1 MEPTV
6 IDTLP
11 TSGTSRKESDSD
23 PSPARGAGGGA
34 PAGAQSRANLVD
46 FYADAEVYDILHGPG
61 TARDIA
67 GLLRIERRF
76 LGPMPA
82 RKKDARVWLEPAC
95 GSGRYLI
102 AAARRGRR
110 CYGFDIEP
118 AMVEYAKERA
128 AKLPRSAHPP
138 VLSVARME
146 DFDSEPWWAG
156 APQVHLAFNL
166 INTIRHLRDD
176 AAMRLHLGA
185 MARVLEPGG
194 IYVVGLHLTS
204 YGREPITEDIWRGT
218 RGTREV
224 TQAVQYIPP
233 SGPRGE
239 SARAERVISH
249 LTLTRTRRDGTIEE
263 GHRDSVYTLR
273 AYSLDQWRKIVEGSG
288 LREIASIDEDGEDSP
303 PREGGYAMFV
313 LSR

>member
-1 MEPTV
+1 MESIV
-6 IDTLP
+6 IDTP
-11 TSGTSRKESDSD
+11 PPPSASNSGTISQ
-23 PSPARGAGGGA
+23 PTGGA
-34 PAGAQSRANLVD
+34 PSGGGRGEGAQARAGLVD
-46 FYADAEVYDILHGPG
+46 FYADAEVYDILHGAG
-61 TARDIA
+61 TARDVA

-76 LGPMPA
+76 LGPAPS

-95 GSGRYLI
+95 GSGRYPL
-102 AAARRGRR
+102 AAARKGRR

-118 AMVEYAKERA
+118 AMIEYARA
-128 AKLPRSAHPP
+128 RATKLPRSAHRP

-146 DFDSEPWWAG
+146 DFDQEPGWAG
-156 APQVHLAFNL
+156 TPPVDMAFNL

-176 AAMRLHLGA
+176 AAMRLHLAA
-185 MARVLEPGG
+185 MARVLRPGG

-249 LTLTRTRRDGTIEE
+249 LTLTRRRRDGTFEE

-288 LREIASIDEDGEDSP
+288 LREIASIDEHGEDSP
-303 PREGGYAMFV
+303 PREGGYAIFV
-313 LSR
+313 LGK